1 MDKTASVPDHVIKN
15 IIETAPFPIG
25 LYTGYEMK
33 IIMANQS
40 MINIWGKGSDVIG
53 RNYNDILP
61 ELENQEIFEQV
72 RRVLATGEPFEAR
85 NARVDIVINGVLT
98 PHYFNYDFTPVYDQ
112 SGVIYGVMNTGVD
125 VTELNLSRQQ
135 TVEAE
140 QQLHHAMD
148 AAEIGTF
155 EKDLQSKSIRG
166 SRRFYEIWGI
176 APEASNEKELIA
188 RLHPDDIPV
197 RDQAYERFHVTGHLD
212 YDVNIQVQGR
222 QKFVRIKGSLSLKDN
237 GRYIIGVVQDITE
250 QKLSALRLEDM
261 VEQQT
266 RQLKRSNE
274 DLRQLGHVLSH
285 DLKEPVRKIS
295 FFSEILKEAILTG
308 NQAKTGM
315 YVEKISKSAA
325 RITTMIDDIL
335 NYSITEDELDTSH
348 QVDLNAI
355 LASVQ
360 EDFELLINEKGA
372 TFILQKIPLCKGSAS
387 LLQQLFH
394 NLIGNSLK
402 FTRPGT
408 PALIAITAKTSGNLL
423 QIEVSDNGIGIEDK
437 YLDKIFGVFQRL
449 HAKDEFEGT
458 GLGLAL
464 CRKIIER
471 HNGTIQALS
480 NTTGARFLIELPL

>member
-1 MDKTASVPDHVIKN
+1 MDKTASVPDHVIIN
-15 IIETAPFPIG
+15 ALETAPFPVG

-53 RNYNDILP
+53 KNYTDILP
-61 ELENQEIFEQV
+61 ELKSQQIFAQL
-72 RRVLATGEPFEAR
+72 RDVLRTGKPFAAR

-112 SGVIYGVMNTGVD
+112 TGVIYGVMNTGVD

-155 EKDLQSKSIRG
+155 EKDLETKSITG
-166 SRRFYEIWGI
+166 SKRFYEIWGI
-176 APEASNEKELIA
+176 LPEASTEIELIA

-197 RDQAYERFHVTGHLD
+197 RDQAYERFYLTGHLD

-222 QKFVRIKGSLSLKDN
+222 QKFVRIKGSLSLKNN

-250 QKLSALRLEDM
+250 QKLSALRLKDM

-295 FFSEILKEAILTG
+295 VFSKILKEALLSG
-308 NQAKTGM
+308 QKAKTDM
-315 YVEKISKSAA
+315 YIDKISLSAERVA
-325 RITTMIDDIL
+325 KMIDDIL
-335 NYSITEDELDTSH
+335 RFSSTEEELDISA

-355 LASVQ
+355 LLSVR
-360 EDFELLINEKGA
+360 ENFELAIQEKGA
-372 TFILQKIPLCKGSAS
+372 LFLQEKLPLCKGSAS

-402 FTRPGT
+402 FARLGMP
-408 PALIAITAKTSGNLL
+408 PVITITSRTFGKML
-423 QIEVSDNGIGIEDK
+423 QIEMSDNGIGIEDK
-437 YLDKIFGVFQRL
+437 YLEKVFDTFQRL
-449 HAKDEFEGT
+449 HSKDEFEGT

-464 CRKIIER
+464 CRKIMER
-471 HNGTIQALS
+471 HKGTIRAVS
-480 NTTGARFLIELPL
+480 SSTGARFLIELPL